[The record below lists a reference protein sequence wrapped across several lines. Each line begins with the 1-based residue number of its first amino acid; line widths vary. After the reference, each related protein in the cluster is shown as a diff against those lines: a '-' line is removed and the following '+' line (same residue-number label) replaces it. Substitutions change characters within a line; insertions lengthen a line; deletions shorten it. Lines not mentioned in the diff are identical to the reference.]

1 MNALAKRVSRLEVK
15 LAPSAES
22 KAQEEH
28 WRAVEE
34 RIWEARR
41 SRLTK
46 EELLVEE
53 QRRAILSEAC
63 RGHRTIAEAIWHGQA
78 ALRNF
83 AKLEARQE

>member
-1 MNALAKRVSRLEVK
+1 MNALTRRVSKLEVETARCADK
-15 LAPSAES
+15 I
-22 KAQEEH
+22 KKEEY
-28 WRAVEE
+28 WRTVEE

-46 EELLVEE
+46 EELVLEE
-53 QRRAILSEAC
+53 RKRAILREAC

-83 AKLEARQE
+83 AKMEAGQE